1 MPTTQRVAYV
11 RVSSTGQHLDRQIEA
26 VGDVDRI
33 FEEYQSAATA
43 SERPVLR
50 EALDYVREGDTLV
63 VASIDRL
70 ARSLRDMLAIME
82 ELEAKGVTVDFR
94 SQGLTVRPDGGD
106 LTTRLIL
113 HIITAVA
120 QSERE
125 MIRERQAEGI
135 AIAKQTP
142 GKYPGRRRILNAEQL
157 HEARTRAL
165 EGVPKAEIARQFGI
179 SRNTL
184 YRYLETPAL
193 PLGTPS
199 RESVTKAL

>member
-11 RVSSTGQHLDRQIEA
+11 RVSSAGQNLDRQLEA
-26 VGDVDRI
+26 IGQTDKTCR
-33 FEEYQSAATA
+33 EYQSAATA

-70 ARSLRDMLAIME
+70 ARNLRDMLTIME
-82 ELEAKGVTVDFR
+82 ELEAKGVTVEFCT
-94 SQGLTVRPDGGD
+94 QGLTVRPDGGD
-106 LTTRLIL
+106 LTTKLIL

-142 GKYPGRRRILNAEQL
+142 GKYTGRK
-157 HEARTRAL
+157 RAL
-165 EGVPKAEIARQFGI
+165 SNAAIRDVRTQAAAGLPKDQIAREYGI

-184 YRYLETPAL
+184 YRYLEQPEL
-193 PLGTPS
+193 PL
-199 RESVTKAL
+199 A